1 MPRKKKI
8 TINSH
13 QKKKFVPQEKEIV
26 QQQEESLQQLGQKI
40 REARIAKNLSLES
53 VSGHLHIAVKILKA
67 IEEGDAEKGPKPVFL
82 RGLVRTY
89 CNYLGI
95 DKNDVVDKIE
105 QHLKSDATGKQEL
118 KTLKPIFEIKESHPI
133 RNIVILMVLIAGGYL
148 LYATY
153 SYQIPFFLTQDN
165 NTQSKS
171 AIVTVE
177 EKLAEYE
184 KRIGDSKSQVNR
196 MIKEANDQ
204 AEKNIIKSNEDFHKL
219 IEIRKKSTEEKI
231 KQLMSQAI
239 KDIKNASVNIAFESI
254 EKLLLNSL
262 DKSKLD
268 KIFSQSIEETK
279 LALQKKSS

>member
-1 MPRKKKI
+1 MIIDATFWVAISFLIFLILLIYFKIPSKVKNILDENINQIKK
-8 TINSH
+8 
-13 QKKKFVPQEKEIV
+13 QV
-26 QQQEESLQQLGQKI
+26 EES
-40 REARIAKNLSLES
+40 
-53 VSGHLHIAVKILKA
+53 
-67 IEEGDAEKGPKPVFL
+67 
-82 RGLVRTY
+82 
-89 CNYLGI
+89 
-95 DKNDVVDKIE
+95 
-105 QHLKSDATGKQEL
+105 
-118 KTLKPIFEIKESHPI
+118 
-133 RNIVILMVLIAGGYL
+133 
-148 LYATY
+148 
-153 SYQIPFFLTQDN
+153 
-165 NTQSKS
+165 
-171 AIVTVE
+171 
-177 EKLAEYE
+177 EKLKEEAKRQLAECE

-231 KQLMSQAI
+231 KQLKSQAI